1 MFSFLNIDLLS
12 VGITIAAGL
21 ILGFIVFFKNN
32 KSATSIFFL
41 LFVIANAGWS
51 IFNYL
56 NYKVT
61 EYNLVLWFIRLVM
74 FFAMLQAY
82 SFFLLMLSFPGR
94 KLPLPKKY
102 RIIITL
108 SVILSSLLTLTD
120 FVFSGLSTEM
130 TGRVATPLPGPGVA
144 IFGIMAISLVIAGI
158 ITLIKKT
165 YLSSKEE
172 RPQFIYL
179 LIGVSMMF
187 SLIIIFNFV
196 FPIAFDSTRFIP
208 LSAVFT
214 LPFII
219 FTTYATLKHHLLGIK
234 VITTEVITFVLAVV
248 SLIEVIIAE
257 DVSVI
262 ILRSGVFFLVL
273 SFGILLIRSVRKEV
287 QQREELEKL
296 TIKLEAANV
305 QLEKLSEQKSQFL
318 SFASHDLK
326 SPINIIKQFASLIAD
341 GTYKEPAKIQE
352 TIVKIKRTAER
363 ATHLVD
369 DFLDIRKIEEGHM
382 DYTFEV
388 RDIIPF
394 VKGITEDYAPLAK
407 AEKNIDISFSSQTAS
422 ANVKMD
428 TTRLRQV
435 IQNLL
440 SNSIKYTETGSITVT
455 LTEEQ
460 KTILISVTDTGLGM
474 DPALLPILFEQ
485 FRRDPKVAK
494 KIQGTGLGLYIAKQI
509 VRAHGGEIW
518 ADSKGKGLGSSFFVR
533 LPKAAA

>member
-1 MFSFLNIDLLS
+1 
-12 VGITIAAGL
+12 
-21 ILGFIVFFKNN
+21 
-32 KSATSIFFL
+32 
-41 LFVIANAGWS
+41 
-51 IFNYL
+51 
-56 NYKVT
+56 
-61 EYNLVLWFIRLVM
+61 
-74 FFAMLQAY
+74 
-82 SFFLLMLSFPGR
+82 
-94 KLPLPKKY
+94 
-102 RIIITL
+102 
-108 SVILSSLLTLTD
+108 
-120 FVFSGLSTEM
+120 
-130 TGRVATPLPGPGVA
+130 
-144 IFGIMAISLVIAGI
+144 
-158 ITLIKKT
+158 
-165 YLSSKEE
+165 
-172 RPQFIYL
+172 
-179 LIGVSMMF
+179 MF